1 MSARHLR
8 VRLFYR
14 LLGPVQARARRA
26 RMRWFVEF
34 LQAVGERPPRIL
46 DLGGLP
52 AFWANVPQPLDVTI
66 LNLPGTI
73 HETPS
78 SHHRF
83 TYVEGDA
90 CDVRQFAD
98 HSFDV
103 VFSNSVIEHVGDASR
118 QAAFAREVFRLGRRY
133 WVQTP
138 SKWFPVEAHCGMP
151 GWWFYPQTV
160 RERFIRRWR
169 ERLPAWTEM
178 IEGTRVLSKARLREL
193 FPGGRLRTE
202 RLFGFPK
209 SYVICSP

>member
-1 MSARHLR
+1 VSARHLR
-8 VRLFYR
+8 VELFYR

-26 RMRWFVEF
+26 RMRWFLEF
-34 LQAVGERPPRIL
+34 LQAAGEPPPRIL

-52 AFWANVPQPLDVTI
+52 AFWADVPQPLDVTI
-66 LNLPGTI
+66 LNLPGTV
-73 HETPS
+73 HETPV

-98 HSFDV
+98 RSFDV
-103 VFSNSVIEHVGDASR
+103 VFSNSVIEHVGDVDR
-118 QAAFAREVFRLGRRY
+118 QAAFAREVLRLGRRY

-138 SKWFPVEAHCGMP
+138 SKYFPIEAHCGMP
-151 GWWFYPQTV
+151 GWWFYPRAV

-169 ERLPAWTEM
+169 EKLPAWTEM

-193 FPGGRLRTE
+193 FPGGRMRTE
-202 RLFGFPK
+202 RLVGWPK
-209 SYVICSP
+209 SYVIHSE